1 MCNRLF
7 FQIKE
12 RAFSTIVAAAIYT
25 ELIKHK
31 IIKEVLK
38 SEKISNQIE
47 ITTLTDIPAKTGLGS
62 SGSFTACLLKS
73 VYSYKKK
80 IIDVVVN
87 ITVSDYIL
95 LRAVIGEIFF
105 YFFPWKVVVRYELEL
120 C

>member
-1 MCNRLF
+1 MSITKPF
-7 FQIKE
+7 E
-12 RAFSTIVAAAIYT
+12 EGIYLKYSQSEKVKNI

-80 IIDVVVN
+80 LLIN
-87 ITVSDYIL
+87 MNL
-95 LRAVIGEIFF
+95 LRRLVIS
-105 YFFPWKVVVRYELEL
+105 R
-120 C
+120 